1 MKNLQRILIKENA
14 VIRLRGLVKSFG
26 DLSVLKG
33 IDLDVYEGENVV
45 VLGRSGSGKSVLIK
59 LIAGMLKPDQGSVKI
74 FGMEVPQLAP
84 KVLQQLRLRVGFS
97 FRAVHYTTV

>member
-1 MKNLQRILIKENA
+1 M
-14 VIRLRGLVKSFG
+14 IRLRGLVKSFG

-84 KVLQQLRLRVGFS
+84 KLQQLRLRVGFS
-97 FRAVHYTTV
+97 FQGSALYDSMTVRENLEFPLAQ